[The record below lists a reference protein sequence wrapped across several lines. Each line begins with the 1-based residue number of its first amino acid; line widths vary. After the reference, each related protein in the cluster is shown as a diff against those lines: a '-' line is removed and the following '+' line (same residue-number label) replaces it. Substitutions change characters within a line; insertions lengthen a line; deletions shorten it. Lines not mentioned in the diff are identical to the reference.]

1 MQIGPIALGAWVVW
15 MGLVGLALAR
25 MIHNIR
31 HLRRLDGGYEA
42 SADVSVIIPAR
53 NEAAA
58 IADCVRSFA
67 AQTLAPMQ
75 ILVVD
80 DNSTDGTDDILARL
94 TTSLPRLQ
102 TLRAPAP
109 PPGWLGKPAACWHG
123 AEAARGAWL
132 LFADADTVA
141 RPHLVAALIACAQAH
156 HIDLLSLQ
164 PVQTLRSL
172 PEAVI
177 LPAGALTFGLLQD
190 VARLNAGEVAVANGQ
205 CLLIRADVYRA
216 VGGHAHA
223 SVRGRILEDLALARL
238 AHTAGQRVEI
248 RDGGDGISTRMYRS
262 GAALWEGVTKMAA
275 ELFGGGSLWRASALS
290 VLLLAVGV
298 AAAAFPIMA
307 LWQAFTGPT
316 PGAWLIASG
325 ASVPSLIILVAHIG
339 LSRTVLRAPLWTTL
353 LYPVGYGLAGVA
365 GLVSVYRHAT
375 GTVVWRGRRIAE
387 PQFQGAPEN
396 KSG

>member
-1 MQIGPIALGAWVVW
+1 MVYAAWVVW
-15 MGLVGLALAR
+15 MGLIGAALAR

-31 HLRRLDGGYEA
+31 HLRRLDSGYEA
-42 SADVSVIIPAR
+42 QADVSVIIPAR

-67 AQTLAPMQ
+67 TQTLAPSQ
-75 ILVVD
+75 IVVVD
-80 DNSTDGTDDILARL
+80 DNSTDGTGDILARL
-94 TTSLPRLQ
+94 ATSLPKLETR
-102 TLRAPAP
+102 PAP
-109 PPGWLGKPAACWHG
+109 LPPSGWLGKPAACWHG

-141 RPHLVAALIACAQAH
+141 RPSLIAALITCAQAH

-164 PVQTLRSL
+164 PVQTLHSL

-205 CLLIRADVYRA
+205 CLLIRAETYRA
-216 VGGHAHA
+216 VGGHAHPA
-223 SVRGRILEDLALARL
+223 VRGRILEDLALARVVR
-238 AHTAGQRVEI
+238 AANGHVEI

-275 ELFGGGSLWRASALS
+275 ELFGGGSLVRAGALS
-290 VLLLAVGV
+290 VLLLVV
-298 AAAAFPIMA
+298 AAASVAFPLWGVGQWLAAPGWAMA
-307 LWQAFTGPT
+307 LVAV
-316 PGAWLIASG
+316 AALL
-325 ASVPSLIILVAHIG
+325 PSLIILAAHVG

-353 LYPVGYGLAGVA
+353 YYPVGYLLAGVA

-375 GTVVWRGRRIAE
+375 GTVVWRGRRIVE
-387 PQFQGAPEN
+387 PQFTHSSEGKAE
-396 KSG
+396 